1 MRKCSPTKLRGP
13 RAFTNQAMRPLSLPA
28 AVAFESWLE
37 RCPLAAGSLREYAVL
52 RTPEGFKVTCGW
64 FVPVGAE
71 VAPPHADAAATTA
84 QVTAV
89 GALRAEPP
97 PEESPPPVSSPPLS
111 EPACGGGGGGGGGC
125 GGGGGSGGGC
135 GGAPSSEAGT
145 VAWVEAA
152 LQGGGGSAAEAST
165 LQRVEAALQGGGS
178 GAAAPAGRP
187 DASIKAAE
195 TFSAA
200 TVSTVHQALKAA
212 AAPPLT
218 RDSILDRA
226 PDPGTLAR
234 LKIAISAAESPPVG
248 APAAGQVGA
257 ASCEAFGAITGALSA
272 ALSGMPSDGPDQIGV
287 VGSQPLPALPSM
299 CDDDCDPARV
309 VHGGHAPELEPQ
321 P

>member
-1 MRKCSPTKLRGP
+1 MAEKVMT
-13 RAFTNQAMRPLSLPA
+13 MRPLGLPA
-28 AVAFESWLE
+28 AYAFESWLE

-52 RTPEGFKVTCGW
+52 RTPEGFKVSCGW
-64 FVPVGAE
+64 FVPAGAQ
-71 VAPPHADAAATTA
+71 VAPPHAEVAATA
-84 QVTAV
+84 APVTAT

-97 PEESPPPVSSPPLS
+97 PEESPPPVGSPPTS
-111 EPACGGGGGGGGGC
+111 EPACGAGGGGGGGGGGD
-125 GGGGGSGGGC
+125 GGGGGGGGGGGNGG

-178 GAAAPAGRP
+178 GAATPADRL
-187 DASIKAAE
+187 DASIKATE

-212 AAPPLT
+212 AAPPLA
-218 RDSILDRA
+218 RDSIRDRA

-234 LKIAISAAESPPVG
+234 LKIAISAAESPPVC
-248 APAAGQVGA
+248 APAAGQAGA
-257 ASCEAFGAITGALSA
+257 ASSQAFGAITGALSA
-272 ALSGMPSDGPDQIGV
+272 ALTGMPSDGPDQVGV

-299 CDDDCDPARV
+299 SDDDCDPARV
-309 VHGGHAPELEPQ
+309 VHGSHAPELEP
-321 P
+321 